1 MLQKYKVYKKNSPS
15 KICIDLVK
23 YIQKYVSK
31 NKSIKKMLSDIND
44 FYKIPNKILD
54 QKTYQIIFSDFNFKK
69 NKFERY
75 ENFYLIIDILK
86 YYLIVLIN
94 IFFHKKKIGKQKNY
108 NLICDNVFDQND
120 VDRYSN
126 LIKIFK
132 NVCLLGSFINKKKI
146 KSEEYFRYKILNIG
160 NSDLSLK
167 KKFFFF
173 KLGFKILI
181 FSIADRTNYFRIFSL
196 LVYDILR
203 SNHIFSNIKAKFFFT
218 NKFYGTSPIFNFYFK
233 KSGGL
238 KSSCFQKNIL
248 AYSLSCFV
256 YSDIL
261 FTLGKGQGRICH
273 KLGGKIKKIIP
284 VGSLYMENAW
294 FNKKKDLKNV
304 PNSNILILG
313 INTLKNTRHY
323 VNNIY
328 ENSYYNLFLD
338 WINQLALDFPNLKIV
353 YKHHND
359 YLEDPKERKKLS
371 NSKVEILIKNK
382 SINSSY
388 AYAYKSELTIS
399 FASTMILEILGHG
412 KKAFF
417 IDPNLK
423 GSQWFDD
430 IKNIKEYRI
439 GSYELLKKIVKN
451 RTKLSKVSRNHKD
464 FYCLESDDT
473 SKKIA
478 NYLMQKASEK

>member
-1 MLQKYKVYKKNSPS
+1 MLQKYKVDKQNNPS
-15 KICIDLVK
+15 KICSDLVK
-23 YIQKYVSK
+23 YVQKYV
-31 NKSIKKMLSDIND
+31 NQNNSIKKILTDISN
-44 FYKIPNKILD
+44 FYKIPNKVLR
-54 QKTYQIIFSDFNFKK
+54 QKTYQIIFNDFNFKK

-75 ENFYLIIDILK
+75 NNFFLLIDIFK
-86 YYLIVLIN
+86 YYFIVLIN
-94 IFFHKKKIGKQKNY
+94 IFFHKEKIGKQKNY

-132 NVCLLGSFINKKKI
+132 NVCLLGSYTNKKKVM
-146 KSEEYFRYKILNIG
+146 SEEYFRYKVSNIG
-160 NSDLSLK
+160 TSNLPLK
-167 KKFFFF
+167 KKFFFL
-173 KLGFKILI
+173 KLGFKII
-181 FSIADRTNYFRIFSL
+181 YFSIVDRTNYLRIFFL

-203 SNHIFSNIKAKFFFT
+203 SIHIFSNIKAKFFFT
-218 NKFYGTSPIFNFYFK
+218 NKFYGTSPIFNYFFK

-261 FTLGKGQGRICH
+261 FTLGKGQGKICN
-273 KLGGKIKKIIP
+273 KLGGKIKTIVP
-284 VGSLYMENAW
+284 VGSLFMENAW

-304 PNSNILILG
+304 PKANILILG

-323 VNNIY
+323 VNNNY
-328 ENSYYNLFLD
+328 ENCYYNFFLN

-359 YLEDPKERKKLS
+359 YLQDSRERKKFS
-371 NSKVEILIKNK
+371 NSRVEILVKNN

-388 AYAYKSELTIS
+388 AYAHKSELIIS

-423 GSQWFDD
+423 GNQWFDD
-430 IKNIKEYRI
+430 IKKLNEYRI
-439 GSYELLKKIVKN
+439 GSYEILKKIVKD
-451 RTKLSKVSRNHKD
+451 RKKLPKVKNHYKD
-464 FYCLESDDT
+464 FYCLESKHV

-478 NYLMQKASEK
+478 NHLTHKTNEK

>member
-1 MLQKYKVYKKNSPS
+1 MLQKYKIDKTSSPS
-15 KICIDLVK
+15 KICIGLIK
-23 YIQKYVSK
+23 YIQKYV
-31 NKSIKKMLSDIND
+31 NQNNSIKKILADIYN
-44 FYKIPNKILD
+44 FHKIPDKILK
-54 QKTYQIIFSDFNFKK
+54 QKTYQIIFNDFNFKK

-75 ENFYLIIDILK
+75 NNFFFIIDIIK
-86 YYLIVLIN
+86 YYFINLIDIL
-94 IFFHKKKIGKQKNY
+94 FHKEKIGKQKNY

-120 VDRYSN
+120 VERYSN

-132 NVCLLGSFINKKKI
+132 NVCLLGSYTSKKRI
-146 KSEEYFRYKILNIG
+146 KSEEYFKYKLFNIG
-160 NSDLSLK
+160 ISYLPLK
-167 KKFFFF
+167 KKFFFL
-173 KLGFKILI
+173 KLGFKIALLSI
-181 FSIADRTNYFRIFSL
+181 FDRTNYFRIFSL

-218 NKFYGTSPIFNFYFK
+218 NKFYGTSPIFNYFFK

-261 FTLGKGQGRICH
+261 FTLGKGQGKVCH
-273 KLGGKIKKIIP
+273 KLGGKIKKIVP
-284 VGSLYMENAW
+284 VGSLFMEDAW

-304 PNSNILILG
+304 PKSNILILG
-313 INTLKNTRHY
+313 INTLNNTRHY

-328 ENSYYNLFLD
+328 ENSYYNFFLD
-338 WINQLALDFPNLKIV
+338 WINQLALDFPDLKIV
-353 YKHHND
+353 YKHHSN
-359 YLEDPKERKKLS
+359 YLQDPKERKKFL
-371 NSKVEILIKNK
+371 NSRVEILVKNM

-388 AYAYKSELTIS
+388 AYAHNSELTIS
-399 FASTMILEILGHG
+399 FSSTMILEILGHG

-430 IKNIKEYRI
+430 IKNINEYRI
-439 GSYELLKKIVKN
+439 GSYEILKKIVKN
-451 RTKLSKVSRNHKD
+451 RNKLTKVQKSHTD
-464 FYCLESDDT
+464 FYCLKSDGV

-478 NYLMQKASEK
+478 KYLMQKTNEK